1 MSPSWT
7 ARVGPA
13 AHEEEAEGESGCKT
27 GARGRRGGAAER
39 DLGRSA
45 WRSPMATSRDGEGR
59 KVVGVFGRG
68 GSEEEDG
75 KVGHDKVH
83 ERVGEGGYGS
93 REVAAGGDG
102 GGRGRT
108 SPSFS
113 ICAPAGIPPRATW
126 WMHGPVPVPR
136 IPRPWTSSLRN

>member
-1 MSPSWT
+1 MRRRRRGSRG
-7 ARVGPA
+7 ARRG
-13 AHEEEAEGESGCKT
+13 HEAGEAERGEGLGQVPVEVSDGDEP
-27 GARGRRGGAAER
+27 GWGREEGGWSLRARRERGGER
-39 DLGRSA
+39 
-45 WRSPMATSRDGEGR
+45 EGR
-59 KVVGVFGRG
+59 
-68 GSEEEDG
+68 EEDA
-75 KVGHDKVH
+75 GHGKVH

-126 WMHGPVPVPR
+126 WMHGPVPAEDPTAVDVVVTQLMPCD
-136 IPRPWTSSLRN
+136 